1 MKRFTLKTPKF
12 KGTEILYN
20 QEGLLR
26 RLDFNVVELPNEQI
40 KQFKAHTAVRVK
52 NIEVG
57 YQGSGVVVEE
67 AELQVRFDDFMR

>member
-40 KQFKAHTAVRVK
+40 K
-52 NIEVG
+52 
-57 YQGSGVVVEE
+57 
-67 AELQVRFDDFMR
+67 